1 MLVFI
6 LQKAKPAIK
15 GKLTQWLVE
24 IQPGVYIGDVST
36 RVREI
41 LWEEIKKAM
50 TTNSSAIMAH
60 SSNNEQGYKL
70 ETIGNTKYNLVD
82 FDGIILTCKPT

>member
-6 LQKAKPAIK
+6 LQKAKPAIQ
-15 GKLTQWLVE
+15 GKLTRWLVE
-24 IQPGVYIGDVST
+24 LQPGVYIGDVSA

-50 TTNSSAIMAH
+50 SNNSSAIMAH
-60 SSNNEQGYKL
+60 SFNNEQGYKL
-70 ETIGNTKYNLVD
+70 ETIGNTKYSLVD
-82 FDGIILTCKPT
+82 FDGIILTCKPK